1 MRPFDAV
8 ILNEDLPEHNLKAGT
23 QGAIVES
30 FPRSPDVFLVE
41 FFDAE
46 DNTIGVV
53 SVHAH
58 QITVTLADYYDGE
71 SIAVL
76 TDLPRLRLTR
86 GQVGVIKRRTAPGVY
101 EVEFADAA
109 GTAYA
114 LVKLHAGQMLLLHW
128 QPAETAS

>member
-30 FPRSPDVFLVE
+30 FLRSPDVFLVE

-53 SVHAH
+53 SVQVH

-76 TDLPRLRLTR
+76 NDQPRLHLTR

-101 EVEFADAA
+101 EVEFADAS

-114 LVKLHAGQMLLLHW
+114 LMTLHAGQMLLLHW
-128 QPAETAS
+128 QPAESAS

>member
-8 ILNEDLPEHNLKAGT
+8 ILNEDLPEHALKAGT
-23 QGAIVES
+23 QGAIVER

-46 DNTIGVV
+46 ENTIGVV

-58 QITVTLADYYDGE
+58 QITVTLADYHDGE
-71 SIAVL
+71 SVAML
-76 TDLPRLRLTR
+76 NDLPKLRLTR

-101 EVEFADAA
+101 EIEFADASGA
-109 GTAYA
+109 AYA
-114 LVKLHAGQMLLLHW
+114 LVTLHAGQMLLLQW
-128 QPAETAS
+128 QPAASLS

>member
-8 ILNEDLPEHNLKAGT
+8 ILNEDLPEHNIKAGI
-23 QGAIVES
+23 QGVIVES

-46 DNTIGVV
+46 DKTIDVV

-58 QITVTLADYYDGE
+58 QLTVTLADFYDGD

-76 TDLPRLRLTR
+76 NDQPKLRLTR

-101 EVEFADAA
+101 EVEFVDGA
-109 GTAYA
+109 GTVYA
-114 LVKLHAGQMLLLHW
+114 LVTLHAGQMLLLHW
-128 QPAETAS
+128 QPAESAS

>member
-8 ILNEDLPEHNLKAGT
+8 ILNEDLPKHTLKAGT
-23 QGAIVES
+23 QGVIVES
-30 FPRSPDVFLVE
+30 FPRHPDVFVVE

-46 DNTIGVV
+46 DNTIDVV
-53 SVHAH
+53 SIHAH

-76 TDLPRLRLTR
+76 NGLPKLRLIR
-86 GQVGVIKRRTAPGVY
+86 GQVGVIKRRAEPGVY

-114 LVKLHAGQMLLLHW
+114 RVTLHAGQMLLLHW
-128 QPAETAS
+128 QPAEQSS